1 MHRDR
6 GREHQQRHTKHDAKD
21 YERGRNLFF
30 VPDVLSNAPSQ
41 RDQAECEEGTDHK
54 VNTDERLIVI
64 LCRHPLKPRSI
75 RHGESLLS

>member
-1 MHRDR
+1 
-6 GREHQQRHTKHDAKD
+6 
-21 YERGRNLFF
+21 
-30 VPDVLSNAPSQ
+30 
-41 RDQAECEEGTDHK
+41 